1 MLGQL
6 RVTCPTTLQC
16 AVKKLRV
23 LLGDCFLIFCMTK
36 RVFLVFVA
44 AAHTSLGLN
53 VNARFEEL
61 ATRYGVHSRVRLAT
75 PPGKERGL
83 FTTSAIKAGEPVLAV
98 PFELCL
104 VCRAKPGDIKSP
116 WDAPHQEARDTL
128 LARQLLQ
135 VLFAEEAAEGEELSA
150 PDELREFWQE
160 WSVMLPELHT
170 LAHPVTLSEESCRGL
185 HDSQLSL
192 AAKLQQRRVDALLAG
207 LPKVTGDSGLDARN
221 ALEAEAAALRRWAV
235 ALCSSRPFT
244 LPYESAREDDE
255 ESSAAQQQLAAF
267 VPFIDMANH
276 DAEPNCYVQVMAPDE
291 PLMNPD

>member
-1 MLGQL
+1 MYDPRISALA
-6 RVTCPTTLQC
+6 LQ
-16 AVKKLRV
+16 
-23 LLGDCFLIFCMTK
+23 DPE
-36 RVFLVFVA
+36 A
-44 AAHTSLGLN
+44 AAIERRRMLAAMLMQQGQQNQKLTHPLQVVGNLANTAVSALLMRKADEEGKALTDQWRSQDDAHWNRALGRPEQGAAPAGPAGPMTAPPPDPVQREN
-53 VNARFEEL
+53 VPPL
-61 ATRYGVHSRVRLAT
+61 AGSTLSVPEHLRPIIQQASDQSG
-75 PPGKERGL
+75 
-83 FTTSAIKAGEPVLAV
+83 V
-98 PFELCL
+98 PFN
-104 VCRAKPGDIKSP
+104 I
-116 WDAPHQEARDTL
+116 
-128 LARQLLQ
+128 
-135 VLFAEEAAEGEELSA
+135 
-150 PDELREFWQE
+150 
-160 WSVMLPELHT
+160 
-170 LAHPVTLSEESCRGL
+170 
-185 HDSQLSL
+185 L

>member
-1 MLGQL
+1 
-6 RVTCPTTLQC
+6 
-16 AVKKLRV
+16 
-23 LLGDCFLIFCMTK
+23 
-36 RVFLVFVA
+36 
-44 AAHTSLGLN
+44 
-53 VNARFEEL
+53 
-61 ATRYGVHSRVRLAT
+61 
-75 PPGKERGL
+75 
-83 FTTSAIKAGEPVLAV
+83 
-98 PFELCL
+98 
-104 VCRAKPGDIKSP
+104 
-116 WDAPHQEARDTL
+116 
-128 LARQLLQ
+128 
-135 VLFAEEAAEGEELSA
+135 
-150 PDELREFWQE
+150 
-160 WSVMLPELHT
+160 MLPELHT

>member
-1 MLGQL
+1 MLL
-6 RVTCPTTLQC
+6 PS
-16 AVKKLRV
+16 
-23 LLGDCFLIFCMTK
+23 
-36 RVFLVFVA
+36 RVFLVFA

-53 VNARFEEL
+53 VNARFDEL

-104 VCRAKPGDIKSP
+104 VCRAEPGDIKSP

-135 VLFAEEAAEGEELSA
+135 ALFAEEAAEGEDPSA

-170 LAHPVTLSEESCRGL
+170 LAHPITLSEESCRGL
-185 HDSQLSL
+185 HDSQLSH
-192 AAKLQQRRVDALLAG
+192 AAKLQQRRVDAVLAG
-207 LPKVTGDSGLDARN
+207 LPKVIGDSGVDARN

-235 ALCSSRPFT
+235 ALCSSRPFS

-255 ESSAAQQQLAAF
+255 ESSVNVKSSVSSGLGATPPRSSAAQQQLAAF

-276 DAEPNCYVQVMAPDE
+276 DAEPNCYVQVMAPAE
-291 PLMNPD
+291 PLMSHD